1 MISLLLRTV
10 IQGRFSS
17 YRRWQR
23 WYMYCSRYKN
33 LADQN
38 ILLIF
43 TKNNTND
50 TARRVTVEK
59 LTDQIILAEFA
70 KNYPVHRVR

>member
-1 MISLLLRTV
+1 
-10 IQGRFSS
+10 
-17 YRRWQR
+17 
-23 WYMYCSRYKN
+23 MYCSRYKN